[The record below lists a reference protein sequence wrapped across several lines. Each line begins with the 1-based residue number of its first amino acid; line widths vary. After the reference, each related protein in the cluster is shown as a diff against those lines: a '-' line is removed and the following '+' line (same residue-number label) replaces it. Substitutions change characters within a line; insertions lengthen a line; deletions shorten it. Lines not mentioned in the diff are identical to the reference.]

1 MLRKIYRIKG
11 FSNFLFAISISSS
24 PSELPRCSCGIIK
37 WDLQTHFKF
46 TPSWYYFSGKGGQGE
61 LGIAFTYCNTKHVA
75 AATET
80 ETRKGGGS
88 VGILFKNTPL
98 WALNACD
105 CKPLCLEMLSTLF
118 CFVCTFQPNQTGL
131 WCGPFVVINYSW
143 QRLIFKDKVAHF
155 SKLCSSLAA

>member
-46 TPSWYYFSGKGGQGE
+46 TPSWYYFSGKEGQGE

-105 CKPLCLEMLSTLF
+105 CKPFLPGDVKYLILF
-118 CFVCTFQPNQTGL
+118 CLHISAESDRTLMWPLCCDQLFLAG
-131 WCGPFVVINYSW
+131 
-143 QRLIFKDKVAHF
+143 LIFKDKLSHY
-155 SKLCSSLAA
+155 S